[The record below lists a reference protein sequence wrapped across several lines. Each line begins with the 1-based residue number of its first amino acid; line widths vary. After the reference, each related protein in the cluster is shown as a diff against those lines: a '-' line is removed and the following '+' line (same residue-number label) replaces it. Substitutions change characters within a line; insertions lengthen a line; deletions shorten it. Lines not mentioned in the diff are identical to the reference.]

1 MSYDDYTPEASVENR
16 GNILCVNPKGIDV
29 IAKTV
34 VDGSFQFVCQKCGAP
49 LDRWYNGLWVPKFPN
64 RTKGGDGTRG
74 YMISQMNAVWV
85 TSDEL
90 KRKELASLSKQSFYN
105 YTLGY
110 PYADMKLTVTP
121 SDVDRN
127 RRGDLPESP
136 PNRKDYA
143 FISVGI
149 DWGNRHWVSIHGV
162 RSNGKVDLIKLFSV
176 GKSNPLNPDAID
188 VDMQSIKL
196 QLAPYEPDII
206 VADVGDSGDKVAK
219 LIQMYG
225 KERVYGCVYP
235 STPKSTGN
243 VVPTWSEQGN
253 KVTAD
258 KLMQNK
264 RYITQ
269 MKEGEIGF
277 YKRTDKELAL
287 YIEHWGNVVIRDEE
301 DEKSPTGFRQ
311 TIGRKG
317 DDHYS
322 QASVYSMLGYERL
335 MNVFT
340 GTDQYGFDS
349 DWISTQLAPTP
360 TDIYAQF
367 G

>member
-1 MSYDDYTPEASVENR
+1 M
-16 GNILCVNPKGIDV
+16 
-29 IAKTV
+29 
-34 VDGSFQFVCQKCGAP
+34 
-49 LDRWYNGLWVPKFPN
+49 
-64 RTKGGDGTRG
+64 
-74 YMISQMNAVWV
+74 
-85 TSDEL
+85 
-90 KRKELASLSKQSFYN
+90 
-105 YTLGY
+105 
-110 PYADMKLTVTP
+110 
-121 SDVDRN
+121 
-127 RRGDLPESP
+127 
-136 PNRKDYA
+136 
-143 FISVGI
+143 
-149 DWGNRHWVSIHGV
+149 
-162 RSNGKVDLIKLFSV
+162 
-176 GKSNPLNPDAID
+176 NPDAID

-253 KVTAD
+253 KVSAD

-317 DDHYS
+317 DDHMR
-322 QASVYSMLGYERL
+322 AVVVTKIHEPRNLGC
-335 MNVFT
+335 
-340 GTDQYGFDS
+340 TDYVKELQEMVVR
-349 DWISTQLAPTP
+349 
-360 TDIYAQF
+360 IYANRETLT
-367 G
+367 GNR